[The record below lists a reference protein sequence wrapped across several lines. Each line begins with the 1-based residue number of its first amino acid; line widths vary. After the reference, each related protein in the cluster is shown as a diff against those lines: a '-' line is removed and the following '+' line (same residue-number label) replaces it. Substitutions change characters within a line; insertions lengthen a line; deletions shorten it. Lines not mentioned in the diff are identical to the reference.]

1 MMAPKSEAMVQMEEE
16 GELTITCILCLA
28 NLAYTRFSSEI
39 WFIHILNFAISD
51 DIPVH
56 PQGAAECL

>member
-1 MMAPKSEAMVQMEEE
+1 MMAEEMEE

-39 WFIHILNFAISD
+39 WFIHILNCTIFD
-51 DIPVH
+51 DILVH

>member
-1 MMAPKSEAMVQMEEE
+1 MMAEEMEE

-39 WFIHILNFAISD
+39 WFIHILNCAISD